1 LTIKNTMGCLQLKYG
16 IQLQASN
23 ERNIYNTKETV
34 SFEHYKNGFTITFNH
49 II

>member
-1 LTIKNTMGCLQLKYG
+1 LTIKNTTGCILLKYG

-34 SFEHYKNGFTITFNH
+34 SFEQYKNGFTITFSH